1 MALIMVVDDEKFV
14 RESLGRVLSAEK
26 HKVQLAAS
34 GEETLVFLQQEGQKP
49 DVIILDFKMP
59 GLDGIEVCRR
69 IRSDSNTKKIPIIML
84 TAYYN
89 EKEAA
94 FEAGVDDF
102 LNKPVESLDV
112 LMRIKYI
119 LKIKELS
126 EELEKTKAYLEEMK
140 KSGKDW

>member
-14 RESLGRVLSAEK
+14 RESLSRVLAGENYE
-26 HKVQLAAS
+26 VLAVAS
-34 GEETLVFLQQEGQKP
+34 GEEALSILQGAERKP

-59 GLDGIEVCRR
+59 DLDGIEVCRR
-69 IRSDSNTKKIPIIML
+69 IRSDKNIKNIPVVML

-94 FEAGVDDF
+94 FKAGVDDF
-102 LNKPVESLDV
+102 INKPVENLDV

-119 LKIKELS
+119 LRIKELS
-126 EELEKTKAYLEEMK
+126 EELDKTKAYLEEMK
-140 KSGKDW
+140 KTGKDW

>member
-1 MALIMVVDDEKFV
+1 MAFIMVVDDEKFV
-14 RESLGRVLSAEK
+14 RESLGRVLTTEN
-26 HKVQLAAS
+26 HKVQLVAS
-34 GEETLVFLQQEGQKP
+34 GEEALSLLQQEGQKP

-69 IRSDSNTKKIPIIML
+69 IRADVKIKKLPIIML

-89 EKEAA
+89 EKEVA

-102 LNKPVESLDV
+102 LNKPVENLDV

-119 LKIKELS
+119 LRIKELS
-126 EELEKTKAYLEEMK
+126 EELEKTKAYLDELK
-140 KSGKDW
+140 KAGKGW